1 MKKKINRVVVF
12 FAITAICSIVGLILS
27 ILSYFTGYYALG
39 EMNSIWMFIAIGT
52 AILVQIVNFILNI
65 KIKNEWIFTILNAF
79 ISILMIISFALLIGD
94 RVEGIGFT
102 IVTQFDAGHGGAEAC
117 YLSFGACGAWL
128 LGSILKIVESF
139 LKTPSEKRL
148 SSQN

>member
-27 ILSYFTGYYALG
+27 ILSYFTGYYVLG

-52 AILVQIVNFILNI
+52 AILVQIVNFIFNI

>member
-27 ILSYFTGYYALG
+27 ILSYFTGYYVLG

>member
-27 ILSYFTGYYALG
+27 ILSYFTGYYVLG

-128 LGSILKIVESF
+128 LGSILQIVESF

>member
-27 ILSYFTGYYALG
+27 ILSYFTGYYVLG

-102 IVTQFDAGHGGAEAC
+102 IVTQFDAGHGGAEVC

>member
-27 ILSYFTGYYALG
+27 ILSYFTGYYVLG

-117 YLSFGACGAWL
+117 YLPL
-128 LGSILKIVESF
+128 EHVEHGC
-139 LKTPSEKRL
+139 
-148 SSQN
+148 

>member
-27 ILSYFTGYYALG
+27 ILSYFTGYYVLG

-102 IVTQFDAGHGGAEAC
+102 IVTQFDAGHGGAETC

>member
-27 ILSYFTGYYALG
+27 ILSYFTGYYVLG

-94 RVEGIGFT
+94 RVEEIGFT

>member
-1 MKKKINRVVVF
+1 MF

-27 ILSYFTGYYALG
+27 ILSYFTGYYVLG

>member
-27 ILSYFTGYYALG
+27 ILSYFTGYYVLG

-65 KIKNEWIFTILNAF
+65 KIKN
-79 ISILMIISFALLIGD
+79 
-94 RVEGIGFT
+94 
-102 IVTQFDAGHGGAEAC
+102 
-117 YLSFGACGAWL
+117 
-128 LGSILKIVESF
+128 
-139 LKTPSEKRL
+139 
-148 SSQN
+148 